1 MVDKSYDIGMEKGM
15 MMRIMTDL
23 EKEVVRATQRELS
36 TIPPHAI
43 TAVLKL
49 LAEGNTVPFIA
60 RYRKEVTGSL
70 DEVQI
75 KAIQDRH
82 HFYEQLF
89 ERQETVL
96 KAIDEQGK
104 LTPELRKAIK
114 SSDSQQALE
123 DLYRPYKQ
131 KKQTKATIARDK
143 GLAPLA
149 EWFLSN
155 PSENEESVSSKASQF
170 MDSAKELESVE
181 DVLNGAHEILAE
193 IIGDSPKFRQWMRRF
208 THRTG
213 LLVTQ
218 LKKGAEDESATYRL
232 YYDFEQPVR
241 KLLPH
246 QILAINRAEKE
257 QVISVKIAVDMAA
270 VDRYFTGRLIT
281 NQDTIAKDVIEK
293 AYQDSYKRFIGPAIE
308 RDIRNE
314 LTEIAQKQAISVFGE
329 NLKNLL
335 MQAPMS
341 GITVLGFD
349 PAYRTGCKL
358 AIVDPTGKVLTK
370 SVIYPHPPA
379 SAQKRSE
386 AVPQFK
392 KLLLDYDVDC
402 VAIGNGTASR
412 ESEQFVSDII
422 KEIPKKVYYVM
433 VNEAGASVYSASEIA
448 RLEFPD
454 YQVEE
459 RSAVSIARRLQDP
472 LAELVKIDPK
482 AVGVGQYQHDV
493 SQTALKDMLDFV
505 VLNAVNQVGVDLNT
519 ASPSLLEHI
528 SGLTKSTSQNIVR
541 FREDTGLFTKRNDLK
556 KVKRLGP
563 KAYEQAVGFLRIAGG
578 DQPLDNT
585 AIHPESYN
593 VAKAILKAIDKDIS
607 AIGTAE
613 LNEALKTF
621 DITSF
626 CAENQVGQETVN
638 DIIEQLQKPG
648 RDPREDVPKPIL
660 RADVLKMTDLTV
672 GMSLTGT
679 VRNVVDFG
687 AFVDIGV
694 KQDGLVHISRL
705 SRKFVKNPSDV
716 VAVGDIVKVW
726 VTEIDAEK
734 GRIGLS
740 MLSPKDE
747 QHAD

>member
-218 LKKGAEDESATYRL
+218 LKKGAVDESATYRL

-422 KEIPKKVYYVM
+422 KEIPKKVYYVI

-648 RDPREDVPKPIL
+648 RDPRDDVPKPIL

>member
-1 MVDKSYDIGMEKGM
+1 
-15 MMRIMTDL
+15 MRIMTDL

-648 RDPREDVPKPIL
+648 RDPRDDVPKPIL

>member
-1 MVDKSYDIGMEKGM
+1 
-15 MMRIMTDL
+15 
-23 EKEVVRATQRELS
+23 
-36 TIPPHAI
+36 
-43 TAVLKL
+43 
-49 LAEGNTVPFIA
+49 
-60 RYRKEVTGSL
+60 
-70 DEVQI
+70 
-75 KAIQDRH
+75 
-82 HFYEQLF
+82 
-89 ERQETVL
+89 
-96 KAIDEQGK
+96 
-104 LTPELRKAIK
+104 
-114 SSDSQQALE
+114 
-123 DLYRPYKQ
+123 
-131 KKQTKATIARDK
+131 
-143 GLAPLA
+143 
-149 EWFLSN
+149 
-155 PSENEESVSSKASQF
+155 
-170 MDSAKELESVE
+170 
-181 DVLNGAHEILAE
+181 
-193 IIGDSPKFRQWMRRF
+193 
-208 THRTG
+208 
-213 LLVTQ
+213 
-218 LKKGAEDESATYRL
+218 
-232 YYDFEQPVR
+232 
-241 KLLPH
+241 
-246 QILAINRAEKE
+246 
-257 QVISVKIAVDMAA
+257 
-270 VDRYFTGRLIT
+270 
-281 NQDTIAKDVIEK
+281 
-293 AYQDSYKRFIGPAIE
+293 
-308 RDIRNE
+308 
-314 LTEIAQKQAISVFGE
+314 
-329 NLKNLL
+329 
-335 MQAPMS
+335 
-341 GITVLGFD
+341 
-349 PAYRTGCKL
+349 
-358 AIVDPTGKVLTK
+358 
-370 SVIYPHPPA
+370 
-379 SAQKRSE
+379 
-386 AVPQFK
+386 
-392 KLLLDYDVDC
+392 
-402 VAIGNGTASR
+402 
-412 ESEQFVSDII
+412 
-422 KEIPKKVYYVM
+422 M

-613 LNEALKTF
+613 LNEDLKTF

-648 RDPREDVPKPIL
+648 RDPRDDVPKPIL

>member
-1 MVDKSYDIGMEKGM
+1 
-15 MMRIMTDL
+15 MRIMTDL

-49 LAEGNTVPFIA
+49 LSEGNTVPFIA

-422 KEIPKKVYYVM
+422 KGIPKKVYYVM

-613 LNEALKTF
+613 LNEDLKTF

-648 RDPREDVPKPIL
+648 RDPRDDVPKPIL